1 MAMNSSHNHLKGL
14 YLISNHDQHDDE
26 KLSDDAEEALATGVR
41 VLQYR
46 DKSGDA
52 DKRLRQAENLRKLT
66 QQYDCLLLINDDID
80 LAKQVDAD
88 GVHLGKDDGNIDHA
102 RALLGSDAIIGAS
115 CYNQFERAVQA
126 SQRGADYVAFGRF
139 FASATKPAALQANT
153 GLLQQARQQLDLPVV
168 AIGGITHDNALQL
181 IEAGADMLAV
191 INGVFAQH
199 DIRKAAQQFQRLFN

>member
-1 MAMNSSHNHLKGL
+1 MAMNSSRHHLTGL
-14 YLISNHDQHDDE
+14 YLISSHDQHEDK
-26 KLSDDAEEALATGVR
+26 KLWRDVEDALSAGTR
-41 VLQYR
+41 ILQYR

-52 DKRLRQAENLRKLT
+52 DKRLRQAEHLRKIT
-66 QQYDCLLLINDDID
+66 RQYDCLLLINDDIN

-88 GVHLGKDDGNIDHA
+88 GVHLGKDDGNIDQA

-115 CYNQFERAVQA
+115 CYNQLELAVQA

-139 FASATKPAALQANT
+139 FVSATKPAAVQAHA